1 MKNPEAL
8 EVLALQVKLAL
19 ESADLSAYAELLDP
33 DVRWGPPGDPSPPC
47 QNRGQ
52 VMAWYQ
58 RGKSAGTRASVT
70 EVTVIGDRLLVGLLV
85 MGARDAGPRSR
96 LSSRWQVLTVSDG
109 RINDIVGF
117 ESREE
122 AESYVAVADSPQ

>member
-1 MKNPEAL
+1 MENPEAL
-8 EVLALQVKLAL
+8 EGLALQVKLAL

-122 AESYVAVADSPQ
+122 AESCVAVADSPQ

>member
-1 MKNPEAL
+1 MENPETM
-8 EVLALQVKLAL
+8 EGLALQVKVAL

-58 RGKSAGTRASVT
+58 RGKAAGTRASVT

-85 MGARDAGPRSR
+85 MGAKDPGPRSR
-96 LSSRWQVLTVSDG
+96 QSSRWQLLSVRDG

-122 AESYVAVADSPQ
+122 AEAYVEPADSTG